1 MITSSKYSNLK
12 YTIGVCSGVA
22 YSEDKKEQDIEL
34 DIVNLCGKI
43 LAVLRHSYLTD
54 NKFINETENI
64 ALNYV
69 EYD

>member
-1 MITSSKYSNLK
+1 MSVDDKNVTFKLTSSKYSNLK
-12 YTIGVCSGVA
+12 H
-22 YSEDKKEQDIEL
+22 EDKKEQDIEL

-43 LAVLRHSYLTD
+43 LAVLKCSYLTD
-54 NKFINETENI
+54 DRFINETDNI